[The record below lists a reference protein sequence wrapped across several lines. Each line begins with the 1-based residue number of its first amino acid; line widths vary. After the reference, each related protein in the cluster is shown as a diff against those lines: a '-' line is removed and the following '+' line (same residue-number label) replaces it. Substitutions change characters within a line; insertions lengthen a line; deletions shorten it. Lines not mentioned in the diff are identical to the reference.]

1 MISLRRMPN
10 QSYASRPRWYRSP
23 SHFSNRNYFGGTTVK
38 AYVRSL
44 YASQWKSAATA
55 ALGLLSCALL
65 LALCIPCVSYAQD
78 TGYISG
84 TVIDKSGAAIIGAD
98 VLLTNTAGSLTRV
111 TTTNGDG

>member
-23 SHFSNRNYFGGTTVK
+23 FPDRNYFGGTTVK

-44 YASQWKSAATA
+44 YASQWKSAAPA
-55 ALGLLSCALL
+55 ALGLLPCALL
-65 LALCIPCVSYAQD
+65 LALCIPCVLYAQD

-84 TVIDKSGAAIIGAD
+84 TVIDKSGAAIVGAD
-98 VLLTNTAGSLTRV
+98 ITLTNTQGSLTRN
-111 TTTNGDG
+111 TTSNGDG